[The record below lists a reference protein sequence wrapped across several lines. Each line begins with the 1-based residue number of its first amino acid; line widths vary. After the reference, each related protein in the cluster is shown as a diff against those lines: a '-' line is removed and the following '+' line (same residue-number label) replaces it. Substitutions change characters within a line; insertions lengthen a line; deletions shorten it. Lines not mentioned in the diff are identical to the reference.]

1 MYNFLFSSQSIVKKN
16 LGYDDDDDDDDDI
29 VTAI

>member
-16 LGYDDDDDDDDDI
+16 LGYDDDDDDDDI